1 MVWRSTNVSSVEH
14 PHEPWPDSPF
24 AAARTRKE
32 RLRRLRGRELLR
44 GVQALA
50 YLPLAAI
57 VLDRWGLQRAQQRL
71 ARQAPTRRSHHVRAD
86 TRILDEA
93 RRLAWVVDGTARRG
107 PWKANCLQ
115 RSLVLWWF
123 LLRRGIASEIRIG
136 VRRRP
141 GAPSGAREL
150 DFHAWVECQGLV
162 LNDRSDVR
170 EVFATFDRAIAPP
183 DAHWR

>member
-14 PHEPWPDSPF
+14 PHEPWRDSPF

-71 ARQAPTRRSHHVRAD
+71 ARRAPTRVAHVGADGRS
-86 TRILDEA
+86 LDEA

>member
-1 MVWRSTNVSSVEH
+1 VSSAEH
-14 PHEPWPDSPF
+14 PPPPWPDSPF
-24 AAARTRKE
+24 AAAQTRSE

-44 GVQALA
+44 GLQALA

-57 VLDRWGLQRAQQRL
+57 MLDRWGLQRVQQRL
-71 ARQAPTRRSHHVRAD
+71 VRRAPTRVTHLYADARS
-86 TRILDEA
+86 LDEA

-123 LLRRGIASEIRIG
+123 LLRRGVSSEIRIG

-141 GAPSGAREL
+141 GAPSGSRQL

-162 LNDRSDVR
+162 LNDRANVR

>member
-1 MVWRSTNVSSVEH
+1 VSSTEH
-14 PHEPWPDSPF
+14 PPQPWPDSPF
-24 AAARTRKE
+24 AAAQTRSE
-32 RLRRLRGRELLR
+32 RLRRLRTRELLR

-57 VLDRWGLQRAQQRL
+57 MLDRWGLQRVQQRL
-71 ARQAPTRRSHHVRAD
+71 ARRAPTRVTHIDADDRS
-86 TRILDEA
+86 LDEA

-123 LLRRGIASEIRIG
+123 LLRRDVSSEIRIG

-141 GAPSGAREL
+141 GAPSGSRQL

-162 LNDRSDVR
+162 VNDRVNVR
-170 EVFATFDRAIAPP
+170 ELFATFDRAIAPP

>member
-1 MVWRSTNVSSVEH
+1 MSSTEH
-14 PHEPWPDSPF
+14 PPQPSPDSRF
-24 AAARTRKE
+24 AAARTRTE
-32 RLRRLRGRELLR
+32 RLRRLTWRELLR
-44 GVQALA
+44 ALQALA

-57 VLDRWGLQRAQQRL
+57 ALDRWGLQRVQQRL
-71 ARQAPTRRSHHVRAD
+71 ARRAPTPPTPPRAD
-86 TRILDEA
+86 PGALDEA

-123 LLRRGIASEIRIG
+123 LLRRGISSEIRIG

-141 GAPSGAREL
+141 GAPSGSRQL
-150 DFHAWVECQGLV
+150 DFHAWVECGGLV
-162 LNDRSDVR
+162 LNDRADVR

>member
-1 MVWRSTNVSSVEH
+1 MASVE
-14 PHEPWPDSPF
+14 PPQEPPPADDF
-24 AAARTRKE
+24 RTATSRRE
-32 RLRRLRGRELLR
+32 RLARLSARDVLRGL
-44 GVQALA
+44 QAVL
-50 YLPLAAI
+50 YLPLAAF
-57 VLDRWGLQRAQQRL
+57 VLDRWGLQRVQKRL
-71 ARQAPTRRSHHVRAD
+71 ARRAQTHVALTGADARS
-86 TRILDEA
+86 LDEA

-123 LLRRGIASEIRIG
+123 LLRRGMSSEIRIG

-141 GAPSGAREL
+141 GATSGSRQL
-150 DFHAWVECQGLV
+150 DFHAWVEWEEVV
-162 LNDRSDVR
+162 LNDRDDVR

>member
-1 MVWRSTNVSSVEH
+1 MSSVEH
-14 PHEPWPDSPF
+14 PQQPLPDSTF
-24 AAARTRKE
+24 AAARTRAE
-32 RLRRLRGRELLR
+32 RLRRLQGREVLR
-44 GVQALA
+44 GIQSLV
-50 YLPLAAI
+50 YLPLAAA
-57 VLDRWGLQRAQQRL
+57 LLHRWGLQRVQQRL
-71 ARQAPTRRSHHVRAD
+71 ARRAPSRLSRSRTDA
-86 TRILDEA
+86 RSFDEA

-123 LLRRGIASEIRIG
+123 LLRRGVSSEIRIG

-141 GAPSGAREL
+141 GAPSGSRQL

-162 LNDRSDVR
+162 LNDRANVR
-170 EVFATFDRAIAPP
+170 EVFATFDRAIAPA